1 MVLKPALISAR
12 SAAYDAISSLSA
24 WLKCFLGG
32 PEVITRSR
40 RPRRH
45 TTCLADSSRYQLR
58 CRWVRADN
66 GEVRPSVLTGAHLA
80 ARQDP
85 RVRRRLAVG
94 FAVLWAAVALHAVL
108 ALSGLATTN
117 AEMVRVTDI
126 VYIAVGATAT
136 TLAGLRA
143 RNVQAERAAWWWMA
157 ASMALFTLGNVL
169 WDVLYLDLAQPPYP
183 SWADAA
189 HVLYYVP
196 TYVGIALL
204 IRTRLRGLPRA
215 VALDGLVSALGLA
228 ALSAGLVLGPIL
240 AETQGDP
247 FTVLVNLAYPI
258 GDLMLL
264 ALCVATLALTRG
276 RLDPAW
282 LILIAGVSANAVADT
297 TYLFQAAVG
306 PYAGGTPLHMLWV
319 LAMASVGL
327 AAWQIPR
334 RATEHVPGRAEH
346 AVPALFAMATVAL
359 LAYGALTGSTPEAAV
374 GLAVATLLVAAVRVA
389 LVIRDV
395 QQLSESRRLAESDEL
410 TGLLNRRGLALRLEA
425 ALREGR
431 SGPGGLSLL
440 LLASTGSRRSTTRSA
455 TTPATSCCAR
465 SPDGW

>member
-1 MVLKPALISAR
+1 
-12 SAAYDAISSLSA
+12 
-24 WLKCFLGG
+24 
-32 PEVITRSR
+32 
-40 RPRRH
+40 
-45 TTCLADSSRYQLR
+45 
-58 CRWVRADN
+58 
-66 GEVRPSVLTGAHLA
+66 VLTGAHLA